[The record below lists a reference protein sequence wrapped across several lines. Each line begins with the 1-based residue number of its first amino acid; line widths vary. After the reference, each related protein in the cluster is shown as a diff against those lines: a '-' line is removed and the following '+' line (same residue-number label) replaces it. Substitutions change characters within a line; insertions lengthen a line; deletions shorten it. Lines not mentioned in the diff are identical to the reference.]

1 MEIRGYKEVRKGRD
15 AMSQGMQVAYRKARK
30 QIFPLKLPDGM

>member
-15 AMSQGMQVAYRKARK
+15 AMSQGMQWLLERQGNK
-30 QIFPLKLPDGM
+30 IFPLKLPDGM